1 MMRQYD
7 ERKIMPS
14 KIYQGFVAYERFYP
28 VSHKFQYPVYCY
40 GLDLDELPRIDQSVR
55 FFGYNRRRP
64 VSIHDRDY
72 LDDRPGTIREKLTRI
87 LAEKKPGLSVTS
99 VFMITSA
106 RYLNYVFNPVS
117 FYYCFDPAGE
127 VCAMAAEVNNTFGER
142 HLYLPE
148 KGSGILNADDPEKYY
163 IDKAFH
169 VSPFNDLEGRYE
181 FSFPKPAKELD
192 IRINLVR
199 DGAVA
204 FSARLWGAATELTS
218 ANLMKTM
225 LRHPVAPHLTKPR
238 IFLQAARLFFG
249 KNLKYHNKPEPVSH
263 MTIKRKS

>member
-1 MMRQYD
+1 MTRS
-7 ERKIMPS
+7 I
-14 KIYQGFVAYERFYP
+14 IYQGFVAHERFAP
-28 VSHKFQYPVYCY
+28 TAHKFQYPVYCY
-40 GLDLDELPRIDQSVR
+40 GLDLDELADLDRRIR
-55 FFGYNRRRP
+55 LFGYNRRRP

-87 LAEKKPGLSVTS
+87 LAEKKPDLSVAS
-99 VFMITSA
+99 VLMITSA

-117 FYYCFDPAGE
+117 FYYCLDAEGH

-148 KGSGILNADDPEKYY
+148 KGSGTPDANDPEKYY

-169 VSPFNDLEGRYE
+169 VSPFNNLDGRYE
-181 FSFPKPAKELD
+181 FSFPTPLKELD
-192 IRINLVR
+192 IRINLIR

-204 FSARLWGAATELTS
+204 FSARLWGAAMDLTS

-249 KNLKYHNKPEPVSH
+249 KKLRYHDKPEPTSP
-263 MTIKRKS
+263 MTIKRRI